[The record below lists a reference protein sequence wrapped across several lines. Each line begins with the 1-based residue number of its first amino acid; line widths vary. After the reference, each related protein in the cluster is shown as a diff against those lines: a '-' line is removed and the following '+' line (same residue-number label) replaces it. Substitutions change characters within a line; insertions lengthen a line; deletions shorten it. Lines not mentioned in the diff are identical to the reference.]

1 MAGATRAGWI
11 EEVCGIALAWRSSET
26 SIRELF
32 APALPHIADRA
43 AFLAAARGWLHKHP
57 DAVDAWQGYCED
69 KRTGQSPY
77 IYFDRVWK
85 VGFYDSSV
93 KDVAGRNQDEAQHA
107 DAVDACADFIYR
119 EAAWV
124 LERAR
129 VR

>member
-1 MAGATRAGWI
+1 MARASMVGWI
-11 EEVCGIALAWRSSET
+11 EEICSLALVWRSSEK

-32 APALPHIADRA
+32 APASPHIADRA
-43 AFLAAARGWLHKHP
+43 AFLAAVRGWLRENP
-57 DAVDAWQGYCED
+57 GLVDAWQAYCED

-77 IYFDRVWK
+77 IYFDRTWK
-85 VGFYDSSV
+85 VGFCDSSV
-93 KDVAGRNQDEAQHA
+93 KDVAGRYQDEVQHA